1 VKQFWRRLLVCGT
14 TLAVL
19 GCGSVSPQFQ
29 PAAVAQTTLNP
40 KADPQAVAALSYV
53 LMDAETGRVLTSH
66 NMHQRRAP
74 ASTTKT
80 MTALLAVEKGDLNA
94 QYTIGPNPPQVG
106 ESSIALQKGE
116 QLTLFEL
123 VEAAMIRSA
132 NDSCVAI
139 AEAVAGTEADFV
151 KMMNQR
157 AKQLGANNTH
167 FVNPHGLND
176 PEHYTTA
183 YDLALIARE
192 AMKHDI
198 FRQIV
203 KTKETTI
210 RGNAK
215 VGAVRQL
222 HNRNRLLFRWDEADG
237 IKTGYTRQAGRCLIA
252 SATRIDP
259 ATNRPWQLI
268 GVVLN
273 SPDTWNDSANLLIRH
288 GFEKFKPT
296 LVVRGGQE
304 LARIPIENGAS
315 EAVAEAKH
323 EIRLP
328 LRPWELSALTKH
340 VHPLERTAPIKEKQT
355 IAWLEWQLNG
365 NKIASVPLVAKEAVP
380 ESFLAKYAPWLGT
393 NMPSK
398 PIGRWSVYA
407 LGVVGL
413 LLLTGWKVKD
423 NNERKRKRQARQRAR
438 RQQQYDRY

>member
-1 VKQFWRRLLVCGT
+1 MKQSLRRLLLCS
-14 TLAVL
+14 TLFCTL
-19 GCGSVSPQFQ
+19 GSGSVLPPLQS
-29 PAAVAQTTLNP
+29 AAVAQSTLNP
-40 KADPQAVAALSYV
+40 KADPNAVAALSYV
-53 LMDAETGRVLTSH
+53 LMDAETGRVLASH

-139 AEAVAGTEADFV
+139 AEAVAGTEAEFV

-157 AKQLGANNTH
+157 AKQLGAKNTH

-192 AMKHDI
+192 AMTHDI

-215 VGAVRQL
+215 VGAVRSL

-259 ATNRPWQLI
+259 ETNRPWQLI

-273 SPDTWNDSANLLIRH
+273 SPDSWNDSANLLIRH

-296 LVVRGGQE
+296 LVARGGQE
-304 LARIPIENGAS
+304 MATVSIEGGAND
-315 EAVAEAKH
+315 AIAEAER

-340 VHPLERTAPIKEKQT
+340 VHPLERTAPIKEGQT
-355 IAWLEWQLNG
+355 VAWLEWQLNG
-365 NKIASVPLVAKEAVP
+365 NKIASVPLVAKDAVP
-380 ESFLAKYAPWLGT
+380 ESLIAKFAPGLGARMT
-393 NMPSK
+393 SQ
-398 PIGRWSVYA
+398 PIWRWSVYA
-407 LGVVGL
+407 LGLVGV

-438 RQQQYDRY
+438 RQQQYD

>member
-1 VKQFWRRLLVCGT
+1 MKLIWRRLLLCSIA
-14 TLAVL
+14 LSAL
-19 GCGSVSPQFQ
+19 GGSDVSPLVS
-29 PAAVAQTTLNP
+29 PVAVAQSTLNP
-40 KADPQAVAALSYV
+40 KTDPNAVAALSYV
-53 LMDAETGRVLTSH
+53 LMDAETGRVLASH

-80 MTALLAVEKGDLNA
+80 MTALLAVEKGDLNS

-123 VEAAMIRSA
+123 VQAAMIRSA

-139 AEAVAGTEADFV
+139 AEAVAGSEAEFA
-151 KMMNQR
+151 KMMNAR

-192 AMKHDI
+192 AMTHDI

-203 KTKETTI
+203 STKKTTI

-215 VGAVRQL
+215 VGAVREL
-222 HNRNRLLFRWDEADG
+222 HNRNRLLYRLDEADG
-237 IKTGYTRQAGRCLIA
+237 IKTGYTRQAGRCLIS

-259 ATNRPWQLI
+259 DTNRPWQLI

-273 SPDTWNDSANLLIRH
+273 SPDSWNDSANLLIRH

-304 LARIPIENGAS
+304 LASIPIEGGAD
-315 EAVAEAKH
+315 EAKAEAAH

-340 VHPLERTAPIKEKQT
+340 VHPLERTAPIKEGQT
-355 IAWLEWQLNG
+355 VAWLEWQLNG

-380 ESFLAKYAPWLGT
+380 ESLIAKFAPSLGAF
-393 NMPSK
+393 MPSQ
-398 PIGRWSVYA
+398 PTWRWIVYA
-407 LGVVGL
+407 LGLVGV

-438 RQQQYDRY
+438 RQQQYNR

>member
-1 VKQFWRRLLVCGT
+1 MKQSLRRLLLCGSLVC
-14 TLAVL
+14 AL
-19 GCGSVSPQFQ
+19 GSGSVSPLLQ
-29 PAAVAQTTLNP
+29 PVAVAQSTLNP

-53 LMDAETGRVLTSH
+53 LLDAETGRVLASH

-139 AEAVAGTEADFV
+139 AEAVAGTEGEFV
-151 KMMNQR
+151 KMMNAR

-167 FVNPHGLND
+167 FVNPHGLHD
-176 PEHYTTA
+176 PQHYTTA
-183 YDLALIARE
+183 YDLALIARA

-203 KTKETTI
+203 NTKETTI

-259 ATNRPWQLI
+259 ETNRPWQLI

-273 SPDTWNDSANLLIRH
+273 SPDSWNDSANLLIRH

-296 LVVRGGQE
+296 LIARGGQE
-304 LARIPIENGAS
+304 LATVPIEGGAS
-315 EAVAEAKH
+315 DAIAEAER

-328 LRPWELSALTKH
+328 LRPWEQSALTTH
-340 VHPLERTAPIKEKQT
+340 VHPLERTAPIKEKQPV
-355 IAWLEWQLNG
+355 AWLEWRLNG
-365 NKIASVPLVAKEAVP
+365 HKIASVPLVAKEAVP
-380 ESFLAKYAPWLGT
+380 ESFIAKYTPWLGAL
-393 NMPSK
+393 MPSQ

-407 LGVVGL
+407 LGLVGV

-438 RQQQYDRY
+438 RQQYD